1 MSKIKMNL
9 QVSAGY
15 QYALILRQDGSLYG
29 IGNNQS
35 GQISD
40 SYQHQITQPF
50 LITTHAKAFSAGCN
64 YSIYITENRDVKL
77 VGNGKYTEKF
87 SGFINAQDVY
97 ACTNENIFLI
107 EDSLGRWLAFG
118 DNNDGKITAS
128 KTECLYQF
136 PEENYKSSY
145 YNAYGTEG
153 PDKALNSMGGGSY
166 VKKRGYE
173 EKYEQIVR
181 TDIFRD
187 LSKEYGEENLLIE
200 LNEIGKG
207 ECKYDDGM
215 GGNYSFF
222 WDTKYAPRIMR
233 KTFSIFRPTECDYK
247 SIIHLDKDI
256 SEDVPANTEKIVTV
270 GIFTFILKRNN
281 ELSVLNHS
289 SQKETFLLDEVYD
302 MSMTNT
308 AVIISKRNGEFL
320 FGTEEQVSLFY
331 SDWDIKHLNTY
342 IIS

>member
-1 MSKIKMNL
+1 MSKIKMDL

-15 QYALILRQDGSLYG
+15 RYALILRQDGSLYG
-29 IGNNQS
+29 IGNNKS

-40 SYQHQITQPF
+40 SHQNQITQPF

-136 PEENYKSSY
+136 PEENYIGPHIDS
-145 YNAYGTEG
+145 YGTEG
-153 PDKALNSMGGGSY
+153 LESFIESRGGSGFI
-166 VKKRGYE
+166 KKMCDE
-173 EKYEQIVR
+173 EKYKEIVR
-181 TDIFRD
+181 TDIFRN

-200 LNEIGKG
+200 LNEIGNG
-207 ECKYDDGM
+207 EGKCTGGM
-215 GGNYSFF
+215 GDNFSLFR
-222 WDTKYAPRIMR
+222 DTKYAPRIMR
-233 KTFSIFRPTECDYK
+233 KTLSIFRPTECDYK
-247 SIIHLDKDI
+247 SIIHPDKDI
-256 SEDVPANTEKIVTV
+256 SEDVTANTEKIVTV